1 MANHGFRQTGKKW
14 ILITAILLIGLL
26 PENGFADDLDDL
38 MDLSQAPAATDTGA
52 NVEKSAGSSG
62 AAGVSGLSVNIG
74 GYLKTLGYWSQERYS
89 DTFWQEMYLNLP
101 ARPADQELSGYTNV
115 GTRLQV
121 KLEGY
126 LGDRARLFTA
136 VNIDYN
142 TAHSLHSYTL
152 HTDEDRP
159 DDVDLRMIEGFAEI
173 FEHSRVWKVGMQLV
187 TWSYLEGLEVPTD
200 RVNAWDRSY
209 KSTEYEDS
217 KIASTGLLVTQ
228 RMGSVYLEAMAIP
241 VAESNVN
248 PAFYDY
254 LYTGKEE
261 EISQCKPDDGKWA
274 ARLFGTIGYLD
285 WAVSYVDGPDPV
297 ADIYVYSEEGT
308 GAMLVGKTYNRI
320 RSPGLDLQYNLF
332 DVALA
337 KLSAVYTF
345 TEDED
350 GDDPMIK
357 NSWGKY
363 VVGAEFT
370 VSGSTINLYAGQ
382 NFITD
387 FKQGAPYNETNFLLQ
402 QIWERTD
409 FISGHANIDFLT
421 GNALNLVLMGAN
433 YWDQDG
439 QPVQTVARATLKFKI
454 ADGLE
459 ILFGPTYSE
468 ILNNYFTD
476 VQAEV
481 KYSF

>member
-1 MANHGFRQTGKKW
+1 MGKRW
-14 ILITAILLIGLL
+14 IFITAIVLVGLFSNNVL
-26 PENGFADDLDDL
+26 ADGLDDL
-38 MDLSQAPAATDTGA
+38 MDLSEAPASTAGA
-52 NVEKSAGSSG
+52 NEGKSDGGSGLSS
-62 AAGVSGLSVNIG
+62 VSRLSVNIG
-74 GYLKTLGYWSQERYS
+74 GYLKTLGYWNEERYS
-89 DTFWQEMYLNLP
+89 DTFWREMYLNLP
-101 ARPADQELSGYTNV
+101 TRPADQEISGYNNV

-142 TAHSLHSYTL
+142 TAHSLHDTTL
-152 HTDEDRP
+152 FSEDRP
-159 DDVDLRMIEGFAEI
+159 DEVDIRMIEGFVEI
-173 FEHSRVWKVGMQLV
+173 FENSRVWKVGTQLV

-200 RVNAWDRSY
+200 RVNAWDRSF

-228 RMGSVYLEAMAIP
+228 RMGSVYLDLMAIP
-241 VAESNVN
+241 VAQSNIN
-248 PAFYDY
+248 PEFFDY
-254 LYTGKEE
+254 LYTGQEE
-261 EISQCKPDDGKWA
+261 EISECKPDDGKWA
-274 ARLFGTIGYLD
+274 TRLFGTIGNLD

-297 ADIYVYSEEGT
+297 ADIHQDGL
-308 GAMLVGKTYNRI
+308 AAGKKYNRI
-320 RSPGLDLQYNLF
+320 RSPGLDFQYNLF

-337 KLSAVYTF
+337 KLSAVHTF

-350 GDDPMIK
+350 GDDPIIK
-357 NSWGKY
+357 NSWSKY
-363 VVGAEFT
+363 VAGVEHT
-370 VSGSTINLYAGQ
+370 KSGVTINLYFGQ
-382 NFITD
+382 QFIHD
-387 FKQGAPYNETNFLLQ
+387 FKEEAPYNQTNFLLQ

-421 GNALNLVLMGAN
+421 GNALNLILMGAN

-439 QPVQTVARATLKFKI
+439 QPVQTVARATLKYKV
-454 ADGLE
+454 ADGLN

-468 ILNNYFTD
+468 MLNNYFTD

>member
-1 MANHGFRQTGKKW
+1 MEKRW
-14 ILITAILLIGLL
+14 IFITTILLFGLVS
-26 PENGFADDLDDL
+26 PNVFADDMDDL
-38 MDLSQAPAATDTGA
+38 MDLSEAPAATDTGA
-52 NVEKSAGSSG
+52 TEGKSAGSGDTAS
-62 AAGVSGLSVNIG
+62 VLGLSVNIG
-74 GYLKTLGYWSQERYS
+74 GYLKALGYWNKEQYS
-89 DTFWQEMYLNLP
+89 DAFWQEMYLNLP
-101 ARPADQELSGYTNV
+101 ARPADQEIRGYNNV

-142 TAHSLHSYTL
+142 TAHSLHEATL
-152 HTDEDRP
+152 ISEERP
-159 DDVDLRMIEGFAEI
+159 DEVDIRMIEGFVEI
-173 FEHSRVWKVGMQLV
+173 FENSRVWKVGTQLV

-228 RMGSVYLEAMAIP
+228 RMGSVYFEAMAIP
-241 VAESNVN
+241 VAESNIN
-248 PAFYDY
+248 PEFYDY
-254 LYTGKEE
+254 LYTGEE
-261 EISQCKPDDGKWA
+261 EEVSECKPGDSKWA
-274 ARLFGTIGYLD
+274 SRLFGTIGYLD

-297 ADIYVYSEEGT
+297 ADIYVYAADGT
-308 GAMLVGKTYNRI
+308 GDTLVGKKYNRI

-350 GDDPMIK
+350 GDDPFIK

-387 FKQGAPYNETNFLLQ
+387 FKEEAPYNQTNFLLQ

-421 GNALNLVLMGAN
+421 GNALNLVLMAAN

-439 QPVQTVARATLKFKI
+439 QPVQTVARATLKYKV

-459 ILFGPTYSE
+459 IFFGPTYSE
-468 ILNNYFTD
+468 ILNNYFND
-476 VQAEV
+476 IQAEV